1 MLQWRESTS
10 LAATIAT
17 SVSARCAISEA
28 ASTTVTVFVR
38 SAKNSAEPTTAIASA
53 QCVKRRV
60 ASTTAIAR
68 AGYARCVGKV
78 EIRAAIKFFY
88 KGSVVRMVVQRASR
102 AGPITYASS
111 EENHL
116 LNFLL

>member
-17 SVSARCAISEA
+17 SASARCAISEA

-53 QCVKRRV
+53 QCVKKRV

-78 EIRAAIKFFY
+78 EISAAIKFFY
-88 KGSVVRMVVQRASR
+88 RG
-102 AGPITYASS
+102 ASS
-111 EENHL
+111 LVWLFSVPVAPSDQYGSSEAKHL

>member
-1 MLQWRESTS
+1 MLQWRGNTS

-17 SVSARCAISEA
+17 SASARCAISEA

-38 SAKNSAEPTTAIASA
+38 SARNSPEPITAIASA
-53 QCVKRRV
+53 QCVKKRV

-78 EIRAAIKFFY
+78 EATAASGTVEKFEKPKSPSSSY
-88 KGSVVRMVVQRASR
+88 TQPQRPSHDLSAFQSR
-102 AGPITYASS
+102 LPRS
-111 EENHL
+111 
-116 LNFLL
+116 